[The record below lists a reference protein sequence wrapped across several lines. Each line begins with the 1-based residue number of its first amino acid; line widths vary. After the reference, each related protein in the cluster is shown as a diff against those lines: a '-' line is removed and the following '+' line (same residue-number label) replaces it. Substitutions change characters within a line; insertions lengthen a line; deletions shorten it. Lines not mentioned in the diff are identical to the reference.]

1 MLVPMATEEPVGKV
15 GDLMRKGLWAPVK
28 AILPK
33 NPWLRVLVYALPVVL
48 LLALFGPAL
57 EVVLKLVDLVIR
69 VIEPMLQTTVGRILL
84 LLVVLSITA
93 LLLFWLLRR
102 RVRDM
107 RAEATL
113 GRHLQATAALVGS
126 DRKKSREL
134 FRRVAKYRGPLPQ
147 RYPHVV
153 QDANLKLARQSLA
166 DNKVDEALGWLAR
179 CVEPGLPKELM
190 RSLLQLRLEA
200 LRRQG
205 EVLPATLRREAE
217 DAVGRFPD
225 DVSMLGVLR
234 DLAEH
239 EHNVDEVLQWQEKIA
254 KHAPP
259 ATAVRE
265 RQRYVDAL
273 VAAGEAAIAA
283 GDLDAAKK
291 LAKRL
296 QKAEPEGAS
305 GKLLLGDVHRAAR
318 EFRQAVRAYGA
329 TRSPTGLDRI
339 AELLSEHPGAVEPR
353 ELLSNCPMQGG
364 LLLVAR
370 ELARAG
376 EYERAERAARV
387 AAEALGPTPTV
398 CAVLAEVLDLLGEQ
412 QKAQLLREQT
422 VARLL
427 QTPVQAPGST
437 AAAGAAAGTAGS
449 DA

>member
-1 MLVPMATEEPVGKV
+1 MGKV
-15 GDLMRKGLWAPVK
+15 GNLLRKGLWAPVK

-57 EVVLKLVDLVIR
+57 DVVLKLMDLVIR

-84 LLVVLSITA
+84 LLVVLTITS

-166 DNKVDEALGWLAR
+166 DNNVDEALGWLAR
-179 CVEPGLPKELM
+179 CVEPGLPKELT

-217 DAVGRFPD
+217 EAVSRFPD
-225 DVSMLGVLR
+225 DVSMLSVLR
-234 DLAEH
+234 DLAES
-239 EHNVDEVLQWQEKIA
+239 EGNAGEVLQWQEKIA

-273 VAAGEAAIAA
+273 VATGATALEA
-283 GDLDAAKK
+283 GDQDAAKK

-296 QKAEPEGAS
+296 QKAEPDGAS
-305 GKLLLGDVHRAAR
+305 GKLLLGDVHRAAG
-318 EFRQAVRAYGA
+318 EFRQAVRVYGG

-376 EYERAERAARV
+376 EHERAERAARV

-427 QTPVQAPGST
+427 AAP
-437 AAAGAAAGTAGS
+437 GAAASETASNARGDDS
-449 DA
+449 

>member
-1 MLVPMATEEPVGKV
+1 MGKI
-15 GDLMRKGLWAPVK
+15 GDVVRKGLWAPVK

-33 NPWLRVLVYALPVVL
+33 NPWLRVLVYALPIVL

-69 VIEPMLQTTVGRILL
+69 VIEPMLQTTIGRILL
-84 LLVVLSITA
+84 MLVVVTITS

-113 GRHLQATAALVGS
+113 GRHLQATAALVGL
-126 DRKKSREL
+126 DRKKSRDL
-134 FRRVAKYRGPLPQ
+134 FRRVARYRGPLPD

-166 DNKVDEALGWLAR
+166 ANRVDEALGWLAR
-179 CVEPGLPKELM
+179 VVEPGLPKELA
-190 RSLLQLRLEA
+190 RSLLQLRLAA

-217 DAVGRFPD
+217 QAVDKFPE
-225 DVSMLGVLR
+225 DVQMLAVLR
-234 DLAEH
+234 DLAET
-239 EHNVDEVLQWQEKIA
+239 EGKPDEVLQWQEKIA

-265 RQRYVDAL
+265 RQRYIDAL
-273 VAAGEAAIAA
+273 VAAGARALH
-283 GDLDAAKK
+283 DDKLDVAKK

-305 GKLLLGDVHRAAR
+305 GKLLLGDVHRQAG
-318 EFRQAVRAYGA
+318 EFRQAVRLYGGTA
-329 TRSPTGLDRI
+329 SPTGLGRI
-339 AELLSEHPGAVEPR
+339 AELLSENPGVIEPR
-353 ELLSNCPMQGG
+353 ELLANCPMQGG

-370 ELARAG
+370 ELARGG
-376 EYERAERAARV
+376 ETQRAERAARV
-387 AAEALGPTPTV
+387 AAESLGPTPTV
-398 CAVLAEVLDLLGEQ
+398 CAVLAEVLDLLGQ
-412 QKAQLLREQT
+412 DQKAQLLREQT

-427 QTPVQAPGST
+427 APPS
-437 AAAGAAAGTAGS
+437 S
-449 DA
+449 

>member
-1 MLVPMATEEPVGKV
+1 MSKF
-15 GDLMRKGLWAPVK
+15 GDLLRKGMWAPVR

-33 NPWLRVLVYALPVVL
+33 NPWLRVLVYALPVIL

-69 VIEPMLQTTVGRILL
+69 VIEPMLQTTVGRIVL
-84 LLVVLSITA
+84 LLVVIT
-93 LLLFWLLRR
+93 LLLLLAFLLLRR

-113 GRHLQATAALVGS
+113 GRHLHATAALVGQ

-134 FRRVAKYRGPLPQ
+134 FRRVAKYRGPLPD

-166 DNKVDEALGWLAR
+166 ANKVDEALGWLAR
-179 CVEPGLPKELM
+179 VVEPGLPKELL

-217 DAVGRFPD
+217 AAVHQFGD
-225 DVSMLGVLR
+225 DVTMLAVLR
-234 DLAEH
+234 DLAEANQNI
-239 EHNVDEVLQWQEKIA
+239 EELLQWQEKIA
-254 KHAPP
+254 KHAAP
-259 ATAVRE
+259 AAVVRE

-273 VAAGEAAIAA
+273 LQAGQQALQA
-283 GDLDAAKK
+283 GDLEGAKR

-296 QKAEPEGAS
+296 QKAEPDGSS
-305 GKLLLGDVHRAAR
+305 GKLLLGDVHRAAL
-318 EFRQAVRAYGA
+318 EFRHAVRVYGS
-329 TRSPTGLDRI
+329 TRSPAGLDRI
-339 AELLSEHPGAVEPR
+339 AELLSAHPGAIEPR
-353 ELLSNCPMQGG
+353 ELLANCPMQGA

-376 EYERAERAARV
+376 ELERAERAARV

-398 CAVLAEVLDLLGEQ
+398 CAVLAEVLDLLGQ
-412 QKAQLLREQT
+412 DQKAQLLREQT

-427 QTPVQAPGST
+427 APGS
-437 AAAGAAAGTAGS
+437 A
-449 DA
+449 

>member
-1 MLVPMATEEPVGKV
+1 MGKV
-15 GDLMRKGLWAPVK
+15 GDLLRKGLWAPVK

-33 NPWLRVLVYALPVVL
+33 NPWLRVLVYALPIVL

-57 EVVLKLVDLVIR
+57 DVVLKLVDLVIR

-84 LLVVLSITA
+84 LLIVMTLTS
-93 LLLFWLLRR
+93 LLLFLLLRG
-102 RVRDM
+102 RVRNM
-107 RAEATL
+107 RAEAAL

-147 RYPHVV
+147 RYPHLV

-166 DNKVDEALGWLAR
+166 DGKVDEALGWLAR
-179 CVEPGLPKELM
+179 CVEPGLPKELL
-190 RSLLQLRLEA
+190 RSLMQLRLEA

-217 DAVGRFPD
+217 TAVAKFPD
-225 DVSMLGVLR
+225 DANMLAVLR
-234 DLAEH
+234 DLAEA
-239 EHNVDEVLQWQEKIA
+239 EGDREQVLQWQEKIA

-259 ATAVRE
+259 VSAVRE

-273 VAAGEAAIAA
+273 VQAGAEAVDA
-283 GDLDAAKK
+283 DELDAAKK
-291 LAKRL
+291 IAKLL
-296 QKAEPEGAS
+296 QKAEPEGSA
-305 GKLLLGDVHRAAR
+305 GKLLLGDVHRKAG
-318 EFRQAVRAYGA
+318 EHRQAVRVYGS

-339 AELLSEHPGAVEPR
+339 AELLAENPGVVEPR
-353 ELLSNCPMQGG
+353 ELLANCPMQGA

-376 EYERAERAARV
+376 ETQRAERAARV

-398 CAVLAEVLDLLGEQ
+398 CAVLAEVLDLLGEE

-422 VARLL
+422 VAKLL
-427 QTPVQAPGST
+427 AGPQ
-437 AAAGAAAGTAGS
+437 AGADATA
-449 DA
+449 